1 MLNVSHSLSLSLF
14 LLFSV
19 LSCIMFHCWEFFMP
33 SSVFSI
39 FHFVFDC
46 DIVQFLCCYNKIE
59 WVELQPI
66 QSQPTF
72 MPINCVAQGW
82 LKVSPT
88 WAKEDV
94 PSQSLIKIEHPPAT
108 LQKVFVRDSPLP
120 LLARPFLVSERD
132 TPPLWLCL
140 GNKLT

>member
-1 MLNVSHSLSLSLF
+1 MPFNVAIEEEMNHGEEAPRCSFFLLTHSVVCQNKTLPIKIHFPGRRRSRYVKCLSFSVSLSLF

-72 MPINCVAQGW
+72 MPINCVA
-82 LKVSPT
+82 
-88 WAKEDV
+88 
-94 PSQSLIKIEHPPAT
+94 
-108 LQKVFVRDSPLP
+108 
-120 LLARPFLVSERD
+120 
-132 TPPLWLCL
+132 
-140 GNKLT
+140 